1 MTVDH
6 HAWYY
11 IFRFVETRACAST
24 IPIRCGRRSTTVAK
38 GRHLGEFE
46 QLVMLAVLRLGNEA
60 YGMTVRRE
68 LQKTARRPVTIG
80 SVYGTLERLEQKGFM
95 SSRLGDPDP
104 VRGGRARRFYQVER
118 EGEVALHEA
127 RAAMERMWEGVE
139 VATDG
144 RT

>member
-1 MTVDH
+1 
-6 HAWYY
+6 
-11 IFRFVETRACAST
+11 
-24 IPIRCGRRSTTVAK
+24 VAK
-38 GRHLGEFE
+38 GQYLGEFE
-46 QLVMLAVLRLGNEA
+46 QLVMLSVLRLGNEA

-104 VRGGRARRFYQVER
+104 VRGGRARRFYRVER